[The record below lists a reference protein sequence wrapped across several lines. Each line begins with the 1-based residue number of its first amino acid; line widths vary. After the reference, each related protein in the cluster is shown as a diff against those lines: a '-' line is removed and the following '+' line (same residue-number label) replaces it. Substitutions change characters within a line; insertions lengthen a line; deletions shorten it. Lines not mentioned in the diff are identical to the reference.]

1 MRKTHLTLVI
11 TAIMSFMIMTVS
23 AQSGIVGTD
32 HDFSNNGWANGQIC
46 LPCHTPHH
54 VPAASLGANGESNIL
69 WNHELTTA
77 TFNMYSPLASGST
90 ITGQP
95 GETSKMCLSCHD
107 GTTAVDSYGGATGTN
122 FVTGGELIG
131 TDLRDDHPIGLVY
144 PTGEAGY
151 NDPSTFPV
159 GGVKLVW
166 GEGVANRVECDS
178 CHDPH
183 GGGFSDFLRG
193 SMSASA
199 LCLQCH
205 DK

>member
-1 MRKTHLTLVI
+1 MKYNISLLVAMFTLLT
-11 TAIMSFMIMTVS
+11 AGAM
-23 AQSGIVGTD
+23 AQSTIVGTD
-32 HDFSNNGWANGQIC
+32 HDFSNNGWAQGQIC
-46 LPCHTPHH
+46 LPCHTPHA
-54 VPAASLGANGESNIL
+54 VPSANLGPNGESNIL

-77 TFNMYSPLASGST
+77 TFTMYSPLDSGNT

-107 GTTAVDSYGGATGTN
+107 GTTAIDSYGGTTGTN
-122 FVTGGELIG
+122 FISGGELIG

-144 PTGEAGY
+144 PTGTAGY
-151 NDPSTFPV
+151 NDPSTFPAT
-159 GGVKLVW
+159 GVKLVI
-166 GEGVANRVECDS
+166 GEGVANRVECNS

-183 GGGFSDFLRG
+183 GAGFSDFLRG
-193 SMSASA
+193 SMSGSA